1 MLLISV
7 KKKRI
12 SCFEKYVHCTMYTP
26 GCEARSMRKLILVD
40 KPEILN
46 SARQARSLS
55 RAEFRSGPHTTSLAI
70 IGS

>member
-1 MLLISV
+1 
-7 KKKRI
+7 
-12 SCFEKYVHCTMYTP
+12 
-26 GCEARSMRKLILVD
+26 VD
-40 KPEILN
+40 KPDILN